1 MLASHQTS
9 APLDR
14 SFFAAASLQEA
25 LAALSELGQDGAP
38 LAGGTWTLRSDIRGE
53 TRARVQVGIAKLSEL
68 SRVTIR
74 PDWIEIGAA
83 VTHTA
88 LAAAMAPFG
97 ELRAL
102 ALAASRSANPGVRAL
117 ATVGGNLTTPAFAAA
132 DLVPAL
138 LALEAEIEISTK
150 QASERLPLGRF
161 LESRGSLD
169 RGALLTRVFAPR
181 SDRISGHARL
191 PLRKAGD
198 YPTAIV
204 SFAAQ
209 RDSSGK
215 VARACVAVGSVEAV
229 ARRWTE
235 LEDAL
240 IGEPL
245 DAKRAFDLAE
255 AHAHSLTGRDGIDAP
270 GWYRV
275 SVLPTL
281 VRRAVEAALC
291 A

>member
-1 MLASHQTS
+1 MLARKTF
-9 APLDR
+9 DR
-14 SFFAAASLQEA
+14 SYFAATSLEDA
-25 LAALSELGQDGAP
+25 LAALAELGPEGAP

-53 TRARVQVGIAKLSEL
+53 KRAPVQVGIARLSEL
-68 SRVTIR
+68 SEVILHA
-74 PDWIEIGAA
+74 DQIEIGAA
-83 VTHTA
+83 VTHRA
-88 LAAAMAPFG
+88 LAAATAPFA

-102 ALAASRSANPGVRAL
+102 ALAAARSANPGVRAL
-117 ATVGGNLTTPAFAAA
+117 ATVGGNLATAAFAAA

-138 LALEAEIEISTK
+138 LALEAEVEIATK
-150 QASERLPLGRF
+150 QTSERMPLHRF
-161 LESRGSLD
+161 LALRGSLD

-181 SDRISGHARL
+181 RVGISGHARL

-204 SFAAQ
+204 SFAAE
-209 RDSSGK
+209 RDPSGK